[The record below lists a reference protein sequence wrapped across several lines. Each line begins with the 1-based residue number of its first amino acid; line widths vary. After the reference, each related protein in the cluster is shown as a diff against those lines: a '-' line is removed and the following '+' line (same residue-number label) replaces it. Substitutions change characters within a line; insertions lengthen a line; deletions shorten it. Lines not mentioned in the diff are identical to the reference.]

1 MNLIGNYE
9 ILRTISEKGQNRV
22 YEARHTVLDRK
33 TLLKVYLGGDDLL
46 IQRFEREARIVADLN
61 DDSIVSVYDFGKVDG
76 QFYISMEYV
85 EGCSLAE
92 YMANDKPDAKDIIGI
107 ASKITRGLA
116 VIHSKGYIHRDLKP
130 ENILIDK
137 NMNINLT
144 DFGISIHESA
154 NRITEE
160 GSLIGTP
167 LYLSPEQ
174 INNLP
179 VIFSADMFALGTIL
193 YQLAT
198 GTHPF
203 EAPQYGEIFSKI
215 LSYDPPPVNTINP
228 SLPEW
233 FSESIGLLISK
244 DPDNRPPDARKYALL
259 LDKMNPEINQLR
271 VPYDSKSKK
280 VRSMTLFFIVPAVIL
295 GIIFIIYLRS
305 IYSPAGNPDIPQP
318 AFTDSVLF
326 AENSGP
332 ALNEIE
338 LKPDEIISTKKVKSV
353 SKEKNLPSKTDYEPD
368 QSIKII
374 EPTTLLINTWPWAK
388 VYIDYREIDV
398 TPMSEPI
405 KFNPGKYLVS
415 LQHPLYPSWSD
426 SITVKKG
433 INNLFIFNLDSLFIR
448 LDLQINPWGEV
459 YIDGQYR
466 GTSPLADP
474 IYLTRENHSVTI
486 KNKYYITHR
495 DSVIWNGDHKIVKNI
510 MLREI
515 PPPN

>member
-1 MNLIGNYE
+1 MNSIGNYE

-22 YEARHTVLDRK
+22 YEARHKVLDRK

-61 DDSIVSVYDFGKVDG
+61 DESIVSVYDFGKVEG
-76 QFYISMEYV
+76 LFYISMEYV

-92 YMANDKPDAKDIIGI
+92 YMANGIPETENIIAI

-116 VIHSKGYIHRDLKP
+116 VIHGKGYIHRDLKP

-137 NMNINLT
+137 KMNIKLT

-179 VIFSADMFALGTIL
+179 VSFSADMFALGTIL
-193 YQLAT
+193 YQLST
-198 GTHPF
+198 GVHPF
-203 EAPQYGEIFSKI
+203 EASRYGEIFSKI
-215 LSYDPPPVNTINP
+215 LSYDPPPVNTLCP
-228 SLPEW
+228 DLPGW
-233 FSESIGLLISK
+233 FSESIGLLLSK
-244 DPDNRPPDARKYALL
+244 DPDKRPPDARRYALFL
-259 LDKMNPEINQLR
+259 QKMNPDIFPSR
-271 VPYDSKSKK
+271 VTNASKTEKI
-280 VRSMTLFFIVPAVIL
+280 RSMKLFIVVPAVLIGVMIL
-295 GIIFIIYLRS
+295 FYFRS
-305 IYSPAGNPDIPQP
+305 IYIPAGKPDISQSPS
-318 AFTDSVLF
+318 ADSVIF

-332 ALNEIE
+332 DLNAIE
-338 LKPDEIISTKKVKSV
+338 LKPDEIISSEKVMSVSNEKNVPSTKDYQPDHSKKV
-353 SKEKNLPSKTDYEPD
+353 
-368 QSIKII
+368 IK
-374 EPTTLLINTWPWAK
+374 PTTLLINTWPWAK
-388 VYIDYREIDV
+388 VYIDYREIDI

-405 KFNPGKYLVS
+405 DFNPGKYLIS

-426 SITVKKG
+426 SITVKTG
-433 INNLFIFNLDSLFIR
+433 INNSFIFNLDSLFLQ

-466 GTSPLADP
+466 GTSPLTDP
-474 IYLTRENHSVTI
+474 IYLTRANHSITV

-495 DSVIWNGDHKIVKNI
+495 DSVIWNGEHKIVKNI